1 MKFNLKLFF
10 CFIFIIFFIFEVSAL
25 GVTPARR
32 TIDFSPSL
40 NQKNSFTIVNPEG
53 KNMELNIYVRG
64 ELTQYI
70 KLEKTSVSLTS
81 NDASI
86 SISYDLNL
94 PSELSPG
101 TNIGEIV
108 ISESSKQ
115 SSGENFIGATLS
127 VVTQVYVYV
136 PYPGRY
142 AEAIMNILNADSNGD
157 VTFIIPISNLGEF
170 DLNNVYANVDV
181 YSSLNE
187 KISSFNTHSINI
199 KSQEKEDLIY
209 KWNAKE
215 LSTGNYYAKAAVIY
229 EDKVINLDG
238 TFRVGSTTLELQN
251 LYVNNFNLGEIVKV
265 DMLVEN
271 KWSEPISGARSIME
285 IYGKQGN
292 LLDKIISP
300 DYTISGLSKEI
311 MSAYWDTNGV
321 YEGDYDTKVTLEYAN
336 NRIDNNLVLQVSQNK
351 LTVIGLGYVI
361 SEDGRSSGGE
371 NSTMTILFIVI
382 GILVLVNLLWFIL
395 LRKFVAKKK

>member
-1 MKFNLKLFF
+1 MEKKQKLKLKK
-10 CFIFIIFFIFEVSAL
+10 
-25 GVTPARR
+25 TTTK
-32 TIDFSPSL
+32 TI
-40 NQKNSFTIVNPEG
+40 KIRKV
-53 KNMELNIYVRG
+53 K
-64 ELTQYI
+64 
-70 KLEKTSVSLTS
+70 
-81 NDASI
+81 
-86 SISYDLNL
+86 
-94 PSELSPG
+94 
-101 TNIGEIV
+101 
-108 ISESSKQ
+108 
-115 SSGENFIGATLS
+115 
-127 VVTQVYVYV
+127 
-136 PYPGRY
+136 
-142 AEAIMNILNADSNGD
+142 
-157 VTFIIPISNLGEF
+157 SNL
-170 DLNNVYANVDV
+170 
-181 YSSLNE
+181 NE
-187 KISSFNTHSINI
+187 
-199 KSQEKEDLIY
+199 SQEKEDLIY

-238 TFRVGSTTLELQN
+238 TFRVGSTTLELQD

>member
-1 MKFNLKLFF
+1 M
-10 CFIFIIFFIFEVSAL
+10 
-25 GVTPARR
+25 
-32 TIDFSPSL
+32 
-40 NQKNSFTIVNPEG
+40 
-53 KNMELNIYVRG
+53 
-64 ELTQYI
+64 
-70 KLEKTSVSLTS
+70 TS
-81 NDASI
+81 NDESV
-86 SISYDLNL
+86 SVSYTLNL
-94 PSELSPG
+94 PNELSPG

-238 TFRVGSTTLELQN
+238 TFRVGSTTLELQD